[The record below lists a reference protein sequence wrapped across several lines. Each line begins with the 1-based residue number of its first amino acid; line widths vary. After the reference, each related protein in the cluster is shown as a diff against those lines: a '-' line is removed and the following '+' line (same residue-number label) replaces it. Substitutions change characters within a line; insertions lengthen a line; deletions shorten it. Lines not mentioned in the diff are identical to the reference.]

1 MMQRRDFMKRLGL
14 LGACYGFGMAPRLKL
29 RADEILITESM
40 IKDQIDYSKPA
51 VLPKVINIFLY
62 GGPSELAGNL
72 SNIQTINQYS
82 QNPYP
87 NAMLPDVD
95 GSDVTANFF
104 WRSAGGELMETML
117 ASGDMSIYRTIYRI
131 KDDHKGHGKSVTQ
144 NLTGSLSTE
153 NPGIATTL
161 SSILSV
167 YNPFGKDI
175 NDMVLP
181 VVSFE
186 GESVI
191 FRKESLIIPD
201 VMKPIALDYRLDNPY
216 SRSYSTY
223 IQKDSDSDS
232 RLEQLART
240 VSGQNAAY
248 EQVNGAFLKR
258 SEIAS
263 FIESKFSPDILDAN
277 LPIDP
282 DTGVAIVYPDT
293 TFGRQM
299 KAAMSLAIEN
309 EDTYFISVGGGG
321 LGGWD
326 DHSDALAEYP
336 VRMNNLMSAVDVAVR
351 HANLKAADNIVINVF
366 GDFGRNVNLNNSGG
380 WDHGNNQNLY
390 TFGGGGIAG
399 RTLGRIVGET
409 EWSGTANEN
418 RQFTVPKEGS
428 YSAEPFSIA
437 STIYRYFGVEN
448 PEILTGEPVLE

>member
-1 MMQRRDFMKRLGL
+1 MKRLGL
-14 LGACYGFGMAPRLKL
+14 VGACYGFGMVPRVKL
-29 RADEILITESM
+29 HADEILITESM
-40 IKDQIDYSKPA
+40 IKEQIDYAKPT
-51 VLPKVINIFLY
+51 VLPKVINVFLY
-62 GGPSELAGNL
+62 GGPSELGGNL
-72 SNIQTINQYS
+72 TNMEKINQYS

-87 NAMLPDVD
+87 AAMLMAPGEE
-95 GSDVTANFF
+95 GSEVTANHF
-104 WRSAGGELMETML
+104 WKSAGGDLMEAML

-131 KDDHKGHGKSVTQ
+131 KDDHKGHGKSIVQ
-144 NLTGSLSTE
+144 NLTGSLSTD

-161 SSILSV
+161 ASILSV

-175 NDMVLP
+175 NDLVLP

-216 SRSYSTY
+216 SREENGY
-223 IQKDSDSDS
+223 IGTDSDS
-232 RLEQLART
+232 RLEQLARSI
-240 VSGQNAAY
+240 SGQYINQAPIN
-248 EQVNGAFLKR
+248 EAFIKR

-263 FIESKFSPDILDAN
+263 FIESRFSPDILEAN
-277 LPIDP
+277 LPTDP
-282 DTGVAIVYPDT
+282 DTGVALEYPDT

-326 DHSDALAEYP
+326 DHSDALDDYP
-336 VRMNNLMSAVDVAVR
+336 ERMNDLMSAIQAAVK
-351 HANLKAADNIVINVF
+351 HANLKSADNIVINVF

-390 TFGGGGIAG
+390 TFGGSGIAG
-399 RTLGRIVGET
+399 RRLGEIIGET

-418 RQFTVPKEGS
+418 RQFTVPKEGT

-437 STIYRYFGVEN
+437 STIYRYFGVQN
-448 PEILTGEPVLE
+448 PEVLTGEPALQ

>member
-1 MMQRRDFMKRLGL
+1 MKRLGV

-40 IKDQIDYSKPA
+40 IRDQISYTKPS

-82 QNPYP
+82 QNSYP
-87 NAMLPDVD
+87 SAMLLGAGEA
-95 GSDVTANFF
+95 GSEVTTNHF
-104 WRSAGGELMETML
+104 WSSAGGDIMESLL

-131 KDDHKGHGKSVTQ
+131 KDDHKGHGKSVLQ
-144 NLTGSLSTE
+144 NLTGSLGTQ

-167 YNPFGKDI
+167 FNPFDKDI
-175 NDMVLP
+175 NDMILP

-191 FRKESLIIPD
+191 FKKESLIIPD
-201 VMKPIALDYRLDNPY
+201 IMKPIALDYRLNNPY
-216 SRSYSTY
+216 SRATNSFIGDTSNDLIET
-223 IQKDSDSDS
+223 
-232 RLEQLART
+232 LARS
-240 VSGQNAAY
+240 VSSEFTEYSDINNAF
-248 EQVNGAFLKR
+248 VKR
-258 SEIAS
+258 SEIDA
-263 FIESKFSPDILDAN
+263 FITSKFSTDILNAN

-282 DTGVAIVYPDT
+282 DTSAAIEYPT
-293 TFGRQM
+293 STFGQQM

-309 EDTYFISVGGGG
+309 EDTYFISIGGGG

-326 DHSDALAEYP
+326 DHSNALDDYP
-336 VRMNNLMSAVDVAVR
+336 ARMSNLLEAIEVAVK
-351 HANLKAADNIVINVF
+351 HANLKSANHIVINVF

-390 TFGGGGIAG
+390 TFSGGGIVG
-399 RTLGRIVGET
+399 RTLGQIIGET

-418 RQFTVPKEGS
+418 RQFTVPKTDT

-437 STIYRYFGVEN
+437 STIYSYFGVQN
-448 PEILTGEPVLE
+448 PEVLTGEPPLA

>member
-1 MMQRRDFMKRLGL
+1 MKRLGL

-40 IKDQIDYSKPA
+40 IRDQIDYTAPA

-72 SNIQTINQYS
+72 SNIRDISLNS
-82 QNPYP
+82 QNVYP
-87 NAMLPDVD
+87 DSMLMDPGAD
-95 GSDVTANFF
+95 GSEVTTNHF
-104 WRSAGGELMETML
+104 WSSAGGDIMESLL
-117 ASGDMSIYRTIYRI
+117 AGGDMSVYRTIYRI
-131 KDDHKGHGKSVTQ
+131 KDDHKGHGKSVLQ
-144 NLTGSLSTE
+144 NLTGSLDTQ

-186 GESVI
+186 GESII

-216 SRSYSTY
+216 SRTDNPFFDEAS
-223 IQKDSDSDS
+223 SDSA
-232 RLEQLART
+232 LEQLARS
-240 VSGQNAAY
+240 VSGEHANH
-248 EQVNGAFLKR
+248 EQINGAFVKR
-258 SEIAS
+258 SEIAA
-263 FIESKFSPDILDAN
+263 FIESKFSAEILDGN

-282 DTGVAIVYPDT
+282 ETSLAIAYPET

-309 EDTYFISVGGGG
+309 EDTFFISIGGGG

-326 DHSDALAEYP
+326 DHSDALDDYP
-336 VRMNNLMSAVDVAVR
+336 DRMNELMSAIEVAVK
-351 HANLKAADNIVINVF
+351 HANLKSADNIVINVF

-390 TFGGGGIAG
+390 TFGGSGIAG
-399 RTLGRIVGET
+399 RTLGQIIGET

-418 RQFTVPKEGS
+418 RQFTVPKAGT

-437 STIYRYFGVEN
+437 STIYSYFGVQN
-448 PEILTGEPVLE
+448 PEVLTGEPVLQ